1 MKITLTNG
9 TELFPYIV
17 TGERRQISGIGRDAL
32 NFVFPVETSLDEM
45 DALFTAENCSRIII
59 TDDENNEYIHDGYTM
74 RAELARKPVV
84 VQKATGTTEEIIE
97 QRVMVAMAQKTYEE
111 TVLEEMQAGLNALAG
126 LGV

>member
-9 TELFPYIV
+9 TELSPYIV
-17 TGERRQISGIGRDAL
+17 TGERRRVSGIGRDAL
-32 NFVFPVETSLDEM
+32 NFVFPESTSLDEM

-59 TDDENNEYIHDGYTM
+59 TDDENNEYIHDGYTV

-84 VQKATGTTEEIIE
+84 IQKATDTTEEVVE

-111 TVLEEMQAGLNALAG
+111 TVLAETQAGLNALAG
-126 LGV
+126 V